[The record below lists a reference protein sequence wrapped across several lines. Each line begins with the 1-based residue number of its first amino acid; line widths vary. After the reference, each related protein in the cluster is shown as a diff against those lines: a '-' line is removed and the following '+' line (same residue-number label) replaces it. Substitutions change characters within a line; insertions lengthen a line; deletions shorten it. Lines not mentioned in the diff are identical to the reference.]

1 MDRLA
6 PVRLPARHRQVRLT
20 FILRRGRKVDP
31 DNALAACKALI
42 DGLTDEPGRPA
53 LLPDDSA
60 AFVEYA
66 PIVFETG
73 KSWRHCEEVM
83 VLVEAC
89 GS

>member
-1 MDRLA
+1 MRLS
-6 PVRLPARHRQVRLT
+6 ARDRQVRLT
-20 FILRRGRKVDP
+20 FILRRGRLVDP

-60 AFVEYA
+60 SMVEYA

-73 KSWRHCEEVM
+73 KAWRQREEVY
-83 VLVEAC
+83 AA
-89 GS
+89 